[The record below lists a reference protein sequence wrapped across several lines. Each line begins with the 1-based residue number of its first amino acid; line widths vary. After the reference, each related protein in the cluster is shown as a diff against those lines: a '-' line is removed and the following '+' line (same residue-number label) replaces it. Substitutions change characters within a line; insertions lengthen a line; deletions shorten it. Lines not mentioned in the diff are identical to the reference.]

1 LFVRKLELASLQE
14 ELKNTLREL
23 GSQMDN
29 NQVMQLEKMFGS
41 SAGSSPGG
49 PSPAVNVHSGNAVL
63 MLNDENQ
70 ENYQKN

>member
-1 LFVRKLELASLQE
+1 MFVRKLELASLQE

-49 PSPAVNVHSGNAVL
+49 PSPAVNAHSGNPVL